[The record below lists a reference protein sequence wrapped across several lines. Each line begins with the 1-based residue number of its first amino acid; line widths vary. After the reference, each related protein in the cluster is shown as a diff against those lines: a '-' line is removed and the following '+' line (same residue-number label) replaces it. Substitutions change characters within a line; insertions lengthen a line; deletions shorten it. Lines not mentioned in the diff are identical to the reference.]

1 MKKDFAIIGLGAF
14 GAQLCRELSQQG
26 ADVIALDIDEER
38 VNAVADAVTFAC
50 RCDCTKRSA
59 LESLAL
65 QDADQVIVAIGDK
78 LEAVILTI
86 ILLKELGVRRIIAR
100 AEDESVKRV
109 LFHLGVE
116 DVIDTRELAVNNL
129 TYRLLGRSVTQYFE
143 ITGRHSV
150 ATILYAGKQPSK
162 SLQEMDLRTKYDLNV
177 LLIHREGRDFVPTKN
192 DRFEPGDSV
201 VVFGTKSAIRR
212 MDRKII

>member
-1 MKKDFAIIGLGAF
+1 M
-14 GAQLCRELSQQG
+14 
-26 ADVIALDIDEER
+26 
-38 VNAVADAVTFAC
+38 
-50 RCDCTKRSA
+50 
-59 LESLAL
+59 
-65 QDADQVIVAIGDK
+65 
-78 LEAVILTI
+78 
-86 ILLKELGVRRIIAR
+86 
-100 AEDESVKRV
+100 KRV